1 MPDTHER
8 DGPQAQEGTLSAPKT
23 ILIVEDEALVALDM
37 ESTLSDLGHETA
49 TATTVV
55 DALQL
60 LETGRFGLAIVD
72 YHLKDGSADQLGVAL
87 RARNIP
93 FIVCSGS
100 AGLQEFGEVFQ
111 GTPFLAKPFTTDGLL
126 GAVSVLTSRAGDL
139 H

>member
-1 MPDTHER
+1 MST
-8 DGPQAQEGTLSAPKT
+8 AKT

-49 TATTVV
+49 TATTVA
-55 DALQL
+55 DAFQL
-60 LETGRFGLAIVD
+60 LDAGRFDLAIVD
-72 YHLKDGSADQLGVAL
+72 YHLKDGTADQLGAAL
-87 RARNIP
+87 RSRNIP
-93 FIVCSGS
+93 FVVCSGS

-126 GAVSVLTSRAGDL
+126 GAVSGLTSGAGNL